1 MKKLPFPSL
10 IDNSGH
16 AKTAFQ
22 GASELSQLIAYAN
35 DPKHPRKVV
44 ITPASGI
51 NADNVSHLRELLPLM
66 EEVHL
71 SCGRSV
77 KEEDSDAIRR
87 GVELG
92 FGKGEVWRLDERRLS
107 EFWRVLEGWK

>member
-35 DPKHPRKVV
+35 DPKHPRKVI